1 MDKRRIVSKIR
12 ELDSYLD
19 ELEAILPKSYEEYS
33 KDSEKRRA
41 CERLLQISVECL
53 IDICYILGSSLKI
66 EIPSDEED
74 IISTLKN
81 KKIISSSLAELLI
94 EMKGFRNILVH
105 KYGVV
110 DDEQVYEILTEKIED
125 FEKFKQE
132 ILESLKDF

>member
-53 IDICYILGSSLKI
+53 IDIYYILGSSLKI